1 MIFIFYFYIKIIS
14 NFFFFFLW
22 MANTMIFFKK
32 NEKTDDFLHGAS
44 VFKMHCLFAFPFN
57 VDFNNR
63 AVKR

>member
-1 MIFIFYFYIKIIS
+1 
-14 NFFFFFLW
+14 
-22 MANTMIFFKK
+22 MIFFKQ

-44 VFKMHCLFAFPFN
+44 VFKMHCLFAFPFI